1 MRDPYSILGVR
12 RDAGSDEIKAAWR
25 SKAKTSHPDQNQD
38 DPSATQRFA
47 EIGQAYDLLKD
58 KDKRTR
64 YDQRLSQ
71 MESMK
76 REQTIMQ
83 QREEARAAAER
94 ARQAKINAERIMA
107 DLARIEA
114 ERAKAEK
121 AAEALN
127 VKVEAARVKAK
138 AAEAQATNAAN
149 AQSTAQANAQANTQA
164 SSQANVQSGAQATSQ
179 TSGQAQP
186 QANGQPQRP
195 SGSDKSTTGT
205 ATPEHASANPSQ
217 PASQGGAAHAPGEDG
232 SAFAAPHDDVKK
244 HEADSQADNGQARGF
259 ALPVIGLITSFVRRI
274 RKPVPVMEKAP
285 DITVEAIIAI
295 DDLLHHNT
303 ISLHLSDGRDVRLT
317 LEPGHTDGSIVRME
331 GRGLKVTGMHTGDL
345 MATLRVLPGGPFTVD
360 GYDIHCILNVPL
372 EDAVLGCETTVEGP
386 SGPVNVTVEPW
397 SGSEQSIRL
406 DNMGLP
412 SGPNERGALVVDI
425 RVTLWEKPNEKLRD
439 LMKVMK
445 HGLFL

>member
-12 RDAGSDEIKAAWR
+12 RDADSEEIKAAWR

-47 EIGQAYDLLKD
+47 EIGQAYDVLKD
-58 KDKRTR
+58 KDKRSR

-94 ARQAKINAERIMA
+94 ARQAKANAERIMA

-127 VKVEAARVKAK
+127 VKVEAARAKAK
-138 AAEAQATNAAN
+138 AAEAQASTAAS
-149 AQSTAQANAQANTQA
+149 AQASAQANAQANPKANAQQSASGSAKPGSTTSDQA
-164 SSQANVQSGAQATSQ
+164 SATTKGETNTQDS
-179 TSGQAQP
+179 TAQP
-186 QANGQPQRP
+186 R
-195 SGSDKSTTGT
+195 
-205 ATPEHASANPSQ
+205 
-217 PASQGGAAHAPGEDG
+217 GADEGV
-232 SAFAAPHDDVKK
+232 SFAHDDDGKK
-244 HEADSQADNGQARGF
+244 PEDDAPALTRAFG
-259 ALPVIGLITSFVRRI
+259 LPVIGLISSLVRRI
-274 RKPVPVMEKAP
+274 RKPAPVMEKAP
-285 DITVEAIIAI
+285 DITVEATIAVE
-295 DDLLHHNT
+295 DLLQQNT
-303 ISLHLSDGRDVRLT
+303 ISLHLSDGRDVRLA

-331 GRGLKVTGMHTGDL
+331 GKGLKVPGMHTGDL
-345 MATLRVLPGGPFTVD
+345 MATLRVLRAGPFTVD
-360 GYDIHCILNVPL
+360 GYDIHRTLTLPL
-372 EDAVLGCETTVEGP
+372 EDAVLGCETQVEGP
-386 SGPVNVTVEPW
+386 SGPVNITIPPW
-397 SGSEQSIRL
+397 SGSEQPVRL
-406 DNMGLP
+406 ENLGLP

-425 RVTLWEKPNEKLRD
+425 RIALSEKPNEKLRD
-439 LMKVMK
+439 LMKVIK